1 VLEQRGVRFLL
12 EALQLARNNITK
24 HASGGSGGAGGGG
37 SSGGGG
43 GGSGSSGTVVK
54 IQQCALTILLMGLRG
69 AGPSARLSKALDSE
83 RTLAPVL
90 VHVLERSLG
99 ELSSALPCC
108 LPPCC

>member
-1 VLEQRGVRFLL
+1 MRFLL